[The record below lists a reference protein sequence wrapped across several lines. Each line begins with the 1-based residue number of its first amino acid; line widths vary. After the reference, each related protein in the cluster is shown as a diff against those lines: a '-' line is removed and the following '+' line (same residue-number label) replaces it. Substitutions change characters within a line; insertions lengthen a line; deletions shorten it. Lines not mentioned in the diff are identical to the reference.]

1 MDDILRK
8 FDKSIDLCRQKGN
21 YSINIGMLI
30 QYITEK
36 LNLNSSTEASIRELE
51 SVLIKLFEKGYDT
64 TVKIFCYYIIS
75 NFNQEFDEDFF
86 SNISNSITSDA
97 VTLEKFD
104 FNINALRNFM
114 CLGRKDLVAN
124 TSNIENLIKSTKYDL
139 NFIVNAFYF
148 SNYPLLLLNSVN
160 KICQEDLRQY
170 KDFLSRFYLEFGK
183 LMFFNKLQDGAFLN
197 LIKMLSRILN
207 NFRCFPV
214 LSTKERITNSI
225 LVPLA
230 EYLVLNLDE
239 VVNLEKTFDNKLLV
253 QAINLP
259 MDLYKIYNFY
269 RDPNNPN
276 KKYEKNFHTYISYLF
291 QELRNV
297 EDPDIYS
304 EVNKTICEFKILEKR
319 INPGYYSTEIV
330 ENISKFFTF
339 SEHLDKSMWF
349 DNNIKNLSH
358 LINYV
363 DNTEVIDLIILLL
376 NETKYI
382 KNYNDRI
389 ITLYNLFNRLITL
402 SLGYGN
408 FVEKGKESL
417 ISCLF
422 EQEWFADLIK
432 TGKLDEQQNRW
443 RHDIFICLIEASFNS
458 KKYLLKTQQI
468 LEYINLMKICQ
479 DIVDLCSKMLDWND
493 EGEAFKMYFLLIE
506 EICIFFNDNFYNYL
520 FSKNPLFIQMKQRQ
534 DEILDQ
540 ISKRFSKGTQWD
552 QLNFANEDSKYFSLL
567 LLAKYLASERTNDFN
582 NLLDSIFRHLKEM
595 TFDSKN
601 GYQVEK
607 LFKCVIILAKRLN
620 TAYKERIIIC
630 VTQVNEILKSKME
643 TGDKSILTNIL
654 GLSEKI
660 LAYLYTHK
668 NDNPIMMNNK
678 TLEQINNDYYL
689 VVIKDINNNL
699 ETKPLYY
706 NNLFLVNLT
715 ENSFDVMESYT
726 DDNTS
731 VYLEY
736 FKNYYYY
743 PLIEFNNGNCHM
755 LIDTK
760 KKYIT
765 SEWKLITGI
774 SDPVHIYYRYKTDIE
789 TREIE
794 LFFKCYNT
802 LSIVLNNVYFYV
814 YLNEN
819 LVEIN
824 KKTIGDMFN
833 LNTFFNGIEYKTELL
848 SPYSSFEFNV
858 KCYSQ
863 IFDINYIS
871 IETQFDM
878 NVDQKKQFC
887 LRSEPF
893 HIPISDFLIADN
905 YSAYEIPKFDMF
917 FNTLDYVFS
926 ITCRVNCP
934 PEVIIKSIS
943 DKMALIEFNSNN
955 ISYRKEKEKINQI
968 IKKQFQE
975 YYQNFVVTEETMQKQ
990 QMINN
995 QMDKIYF
1002 KIKLASY
1009 CVYNFWV
1016 YIFITGEYDIK
1027 MNQSVLNTD
1036 IRTNDLKGLNV
1047 IAKEKEAFI
1056 KELLN
1061 NKIVIY

>member
-1 MDDILRK
+1 MDDILKK

-21 YSINIGMLI
+21 YNINIGMLI
-30 QYITEK
+30 QYIIEK
-36 LNLNSSTEASIRELE
+36 LNLNSSTESSIRELE

-75 NFNQEFDEDFF
+75 NFNQEFDEEFF
-86 SNISNSITSDA
+86 TNLSTSITSDA
-97 VTLEKFD
+97 VSLDKFD

-114 CLGRKDLVAN
+114 CLGQKDLVAN
-124 TSNIENLIKSTKYDL
+124 ISNIENLIKSTKYDL

-148 SNYPLLLLNSVN
+148 SNYPILLLNSVN
-160 KICQEDLRQY
+160 KISPEDLRQF

-225 LVPLA
+225 LIPLA

-239 VVNLEKTFDNKLLV
+239 VVNLVKTFDNKLLV

-276 KKYEKNFHTYISYLF
+276 KRYEKNFHTYISHLF

-330 ENISKFFTF
+330 ENISKFINF

-458 KKYLLKTQQI
+458 KKYLLQTQQI

-479 DIVDLCSKMLDWND
+479 DIIDLCSKMLDWND

-506 EICIFFNDNFYNYL
+506 ETCIFFNDNFYNYV
-520 FSKNPLFIQMKQRQ
+520 FNKNPLFVQMKKRQ

-552 QLNFANEDSKYFSLL
+552 QLNFANEDSKYYSLL
-567 LLAKYLASERTNDFN
+567 LLSKYLTSERTNDFN

-607 LFKCVIILAKRLN
+607 LLKCVIILAKRLN

-630 VTQVNEILKSKME
+630 ITQVNEILKSKME
-643 TGDKSILTNIL
+643 TGDKTILTNIL

-660 LAYLYTHK
+660 LAYLYNHK
-668 NDNPIMMNNK
+668 NDNPIMMSNK

-689 VVIKDINNNL
+689 VVIKDIDNNL
-699 ETKPLYY
+699 ETKPLHY

-726 DDNTS
+726 NDNTS

-774 SDPVHIYYRYKTDIE
+774 SDPVHVYYRYKTNIE

-833 LNTFFNGIEYKTELL
+833 LNTFFNGIEHKTELL
-848 SPYSSFEFNV
+848 SPYSSYEFNI

-878 NVDQKKQFC
+878 NIDQKKQFT
-887 LRSEPF
+887 LKSEPF
-893 HIPISDFLIADN
+893 HIPLSDFLIADN

-917 FNTLDYVFS
+917 YNTLEYVFS
-926 ITCRVNCP
+926 ITCHVNCP
-934 PEVIIKSIS
+934 PEMIIKSIS

-955 ISYRKEKEKINQI
+955 VSFRKEKEKINQI
-968 IKKQFQE
+968 IKKQFQD
-975 YYQNFVVTEETMQKQ
+975 YYQNFVVTEETIQKQ

-1016 YIFITGEYDIK
+1016 YIFITGEYDLKI
-1027 MNQSVLNTD
+1027 NQSVLNTD

-1047 IAKEKEAFI
+1047 IAKEKETFI
-1056 KELLN
+1056 RELLN